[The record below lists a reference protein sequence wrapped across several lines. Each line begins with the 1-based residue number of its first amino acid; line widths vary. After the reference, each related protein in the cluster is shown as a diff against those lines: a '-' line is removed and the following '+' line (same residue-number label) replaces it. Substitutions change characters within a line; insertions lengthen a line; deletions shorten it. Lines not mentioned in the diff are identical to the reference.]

1 VRRPLP
7 PLWIWLLGAA
17 LCSAVA
23 VLSYSHFVGLLG
35 WSVWRIETSNGDAV
49 WAVRVVR
56 ADTPV
61 ARAGI
66 RVGDSIRGADMARL
80 MRVIRP
86 GGKYQIPVGSPSGP
100 RIATLQLDPRDLAY
114 WRSAE
119 GLRSLF
125 AMASALLALALA
137 AAIVL
142 TKPHDSL
149 ARWGALFLA
158 QLAVF
163 LTFGV
168 PLGPAPERFALIDRF
183 PFPLDAMATAGW
195 WSCAL
200 TPAVMLTF
208 LGRFPHKP
216 FAGRLLAILW
226 LPTVVIIPLEVLFW
240 QLIHPGARG
249 PSMPPWVIASASAI
263 GVAYILVA
271 VALLLRNYRRL
282 KDANERRR
290 TKTVVIGLA
299 ITAIIGVLHVVTG
312 IVAVLHMLRIMP
324 WQPVERL
331 RLPQMQWLLWAWP
344 ILFSAAPI
352 CTAYAI
358 LRHRMFDISVMVR
371 LGLRYAV
378 ARGLLLSLV
387 PLIGLALL
395 ADVLLHGSEP
405 LAEVLYQRGWR
416 YAVLALGAYLLHARQ
431 KTWLAAV
438 DRRFFRE
445 HYDAQQILAAVV
457 EEVHRGAGF
466 EPVAPLVITRVDSAL
481 HPEFASLVLREP
493 GAAGFR
499 TVASSGNAPA
509 PPAAEGKLLSLVR
522 VLGKPVEVPLGQSDW
537 LARQLPPEE
546 SDFVRRGRI
555 EWLFPVS
562 LEVGGSEALLLLGPK
577 RSEEPYSKEDENL
590 LEAIAASLAIL
601 LARSAPVVP
610 PKTGFEGC
618 PACGYCYEPGTG
630 LCGRDGAV
638 LSRLVAS
645 RAIARRYRLDRRLGQ
660 GGMGT
665 VYEAFDGE
673 LERRV
678 AVKLIR
684 PELVAGVDAAA
695 RFKWE
700 AKAAA
705 AFTHPNVVTVH
716 DFGVAEDGRAY
727 TVMELLEGCTLRQE
741 LDGGTRLEARRAL
754 AVMRGMCAAASAAH
768 QRGLLHRDLK
778 PENIFLCRSG
788 GEESAKILDFGLVKQ
803 LPGFGKGQSDS
814 LATTAGVLVGTL
826 KYMPPEQLRGAS
838 PAPSWDLWALAIVA
852 YEMLVGAYPF
862 TQPRELTDLIDPRA
876 LESVRQRH
884 AEAPAAWQEFF
895 ESALSSDPAGGRPPL
910 KGSWRASK
918 GPSGETSFDAPE
930 GGQRAHPGRSVLAS
944 LYGFAPADW

>member
-1 VRRPLP
+1 MAARRPLP
-7 PLWIWLLGAA
+7 PLWIWLVGAL
-17 LCSAVA
+17 LCSTVA
-23 VLSYSHFVGLLG
+23 VLSYYHFVGPLG
-35 WSVWRIETSNGDAV
+35 WSVWRIETSNGDPV
-49 WAVRVVR
+49 WVVRVIR
-56 ADTPV
+56 ADTPA

-66 RVGDSIRGADMARL
+66 RAGDSIRGADVASL
-80 MRVIRP
+80 MRAIRP
-86 GGKYQIPVGSPSGP
+86 GGKYQVTVGGPSGP
-100 RIATLQLDPRDLAY
+100 RIVTLKLDPRDFAY

-137 AAIVL
+137 AAIIL
-142 TKPHDSL
+142 TKPYDSL

-163 LTFGV
+163 VNVGV
-168 PLGPAPERFALIDRF
+168 PLGPAPERFALIDRL

-195 WSCAL
+195 WSCVPA
-200 TPAVMLTF
+200 PAVMLTF

-226 LPTVVIIPLEVLFW
+226 LPMVVTIPLDLAFW
-240 QLIHPGARG
+240 QLLHPGARG
-249 PSMPPWVIASASAI
+249 PSIPLWVFASGSAI
-263 GVAYILVA
+263 GAAYVLVA
-271 VALLLRNYRRL
+271 LALLLRNYWRL

-290 TKTVVIGLA
+290 TKIVVIGLA
-299 ITAIIGVLHVVTG
+299 ATAIIGVLHV
-312 IVAVLHMLRIMP
+312 LLIMP

-331 RLPQMQWLLWAWP
+331 RLSQMRWLSWTWP
-344 ILFSAAPI
+344 ILFSAAPV

-358 LRHRMFDISVMVR
+358 LRHRMFDISVMAR

-395 ADVLLHGSEP
+395 ADVLLHGSQP
-405 LAEVLYQRGWR
+405 LAEILYQRGWR
-416 YAVLALGAYLLHARQ
+416 YAVLALGAYLLHTRQ

-438 DRRFFRE
+438 DRYFFRE
-445 HYDAQQILAAVV
+445 HYDAQQILATVV
-457 EEVHRGAGF
+457 EEVRRGAGF
-466 EPVAPLVITRVDSAL
+466 ETVAPLVIARVESAL
-481 HPEFASLVLREP
+481 HPEFASLVLRKP
-493 GAAGFR
+493 GAASFR

-509 PPAAEGKLLSLVR
+509 PPAADGKLLSLVR
-522 VLGKPVEVPLGQSDW
+522 VLGKPIEVPLGQSSW
-537 LARQLPPEE
+537 LTRQLPSEE

-555 EWLFPVS
+555 EWLFPIS
-562 LEVGGSEALLLLGPK
+562 LVAGGSEALLLLGPK

-601 LARSAPVVP
+601 LERTAPAVA
-610 PKTGFEGC
+610 PKIGFEEC
-618 PACGYCYEPGTG
+618 PACGNCYEPGTG

-638 LSRLVAS
+638 LSRLAAS

-684 PELVAGVDAAA
+684 PELIAGVDASA

-741 LDGGTRLEARRAL
+741 LDGGTRLEVGRAL
-754 AVMRGMCAAASAAH
+754 AIMRCVCAAASAAH

-788 GEESAKILDFGLVKQ
+788 GEEIAKILDFGLVKQ

-826 KYMPPEQLRGAS
+826 KYMAPEQLRGAS

-862 TQPRELTDLIDPRA
+862 AQPREMADLIGPRT
-876 LESVRQRH
+876 LEPVRLH
-884 AEAPAAWQEFF
+884 IPEAPAAWQKFF
-895 ESALSSDPAGGRPPL
+895 ESALSSHPGKRPASAQSL
-910 KGSWRASK
+910 L
-918 GPSGETSFDAPE
+918 E
-930 GGQRAHPGRSVLAS
+930 GFQRAVEENVA
-944 LYGFAPADW
+944 